1 MGAIGA
7 RIGWALD
14 MLKAE
19 ALAIAAR
26 EAEFFTPDAPAL
38 ILVSP
43 LASGTDQL
51 TARAALERGWALQA
65 ILPFEAGA
73 YRAEQ
78 DDMCP
83 GDFDRLVRQASC
95 LLELPGDPQDPLD
108 SYVMVGRATVAHCDL
123 LVAVWDGLPARGRGG
138 TAETVDL
145 ALSRGVP
152 VLHLPADEDGT
163 PLLLW
168 EAFDPT
174 VVTHA
179 GNRLP
184 GRTADSDT
192 IGAVLSAILA
202 PPPFEH
208 ERALVRRF
216 VSERDRHRR
225 LRIEYPLLMTLAG
238 AHRISRKDV
247 SAVPGIAAN
256 RAEWLA
262 YKEQCLDCHG
272 VTAPLDRLEEAY
284 GWADRLASHFAQTYR
299 SSHVFNFIL
308 AATGGLIGL
317 SGLVANSSPLPFA
330 MAEFVIVLA
339 VVVNTMAG
347 SRRCWHQRW
356 LDYRQ
361 LAERL
366 RPMRSLKLLGIAS
379 PDPPGTLAEPVAKRW
394 VDWYAACI
402 WRTLGCPVGR
412 LRASSVN
419 ALARAVSASEFEPQV
434 AYNRKAAAQGELFDR
449 RLELLALALF
459 MATVLIT
466 LAVIIGLVTGEEWVS
481 DYSNLTTFLSA
492 GLPVVGTA
500 IFGIRVQGDYGALSA
515 RSRNTASLIERI
527 AEELRAAD
535 DLGRAADLSEH
546 AARVMLADLGEW
558 RLVNELHE
566 LSLG

>member
-1 MGAIGA
+1 MIKA
-7 RIGWALD
+7 RIEWALD
-14 MLKAE
+14 LLAAE
-19 ALAIAAR
+19 TRAIAAR
-26 EAEFFTPDAPAL
+26 EAEFFAPQEPTL
-38 ILVSP
+38 VVVSP

-51 TARAALERGWALQA
+51 VALAARKRGWALQA
-65 ILPFEAGA
+65 ILPFAAGE
-73 YRAEQ
+73 YLAEQ
-78 DDMCP
+78 GEARS
-83 GDFDRLVRQASC
+83 GDFDRLIREASC
-95 LLELPGDPQDPLD
+95 LLELPGDPADPLD

-123 LVAVWDGLPARGRGG
+123 LIAVWDGLPARGRGG
-138 TAETVDL
+138 TAETVEL

-152 VLHLPADEDGT
+152 VLHLPVTHDGK

-184 GRTADSDT
+184 GRPADQET
-192 IGAVLSAILA
+192 IGTVLSAILA
-202 PPPFEH
+202 PPPFEQ
-208 ERALVRRF
+208 ERGFIRRF
-216 VSERDRHRR
+216 VSERDRRRR
-225 LRIEYPLLMTLAG
+225 LRIEYPLLMMLAG
-238 AHRISRKDV
+238 AHRISRKDF
-247 SAVPGIAAN
+247 SAAPGVEAN

-272 VTAPLDRLEEAY
+272 VTAPLDRLEESY

-308 AATGGLIGL
+308 AAAGGLVGL
-317 SGLVANSSPLPFA
+317 SGLIANSAALPFA
-330 MAEFVIVLA
+330 VAEFVIVLA
-339 VVVNTMAG
+339 VVVNTMVG

-379 PDPPGTLAEPVAKRW
+379 PDPPGTTAEPVAKRW

-412 LRASSVN
+412 LQASSVN
-419 ALARAVSASEFEPQV
+419 GLARAVSAREFEPQV
-434 AYNRKAAAQGELFDR
+434 AYGRKTAAQAELFDR

-466 LAVIIGLVTGEEWVS
+466 FSVIIGLVTGEEWVVR
-481 DYSNLTTFLSA
+481 YSNLTTFLSA
-492 GLPVVGTA
+492 SLPVIGTA

-527 AEELRAAD
+527 AEELRATD
-535 DLGRAADLSEH
+535 DLSRAADLSEH